1 MAEPAAPLLCI
12 VGPTATGKT
21 GLAVE
26 IAQRWAG
33 EIVGCDASQVYR
45 GLDIGTGKATA
56 EELGGVP
63 HHLIDIVEPDEAFDA
78 AAYVRAAD
86 AAIADIRAR
95 GRHPIVCGG
104 TGLWLRALLHGLCEA
119 PPVSPDIVAE
129 LRARIDAGEVESLHA
144 ELAEVDPDA
153 AARIAG
159 RDRQRIERALGVY
172 RTTGRPLTDWQAAHR
187 FADARHPAVLVG
199 LDVPQAELRERI
211 ERRVQGMLDA
221 GLVAEVR
228 GLVEGG
234 YGPVLRSMSAIGYRA
249 MAAHVDGAFPLER
262 AVELMMRDTRR
273 YAKRQRTWFR
283 RQAEVT
289 WWTPPVEPTVID
301 SYVRAI
307 WELGGR

>member
-26 IAQRWAG
+26 IASRWGG
-33 EIVGCDASQVYR
+33 EIVGCDASQIYR

-56 EELGGVP
+56 EELGGVA
-63 HHLIDIVEPDEAFDA
+63 HHLIDVVEPDAAFDA

-95 GRHPIVCGG
+95 GRRPIVCGG

-119 PPVSPDIVAE
+119 PPVRPDVVDE
-129 LRARIDAGEVESLHA
+129 LRARIDAGEVEVLHA
-144 ELAEVDPDA
+144 ELAAVDPA
-153 AARIAG
+153 AAGRIAT

-172 RTTGRPLTDWQAAHR
+172 RTTGRPLSEWQAAHR
-187 FADARHPAVLVG
+187 FGAARHPAVMVG

-211 ERRVQGMLDA
+211 ERRVQGMLEA
-221 GLVAEVR
+221 GLVTEVR
-228 GLVEGG
+228 GLVARGF
-234 YGPVLRSMSAIGYRA
+234 GPALRSMSAIGYRA
-249 MAAHVDGAFPLER
+249 MAAHVEGALSLER
-262 AVELMMRDTRR
+262 AVELMVRDTRR

-283 RQAEVT
+283 RQVGVT
-289 WWTPPVEPTVID
+289 WWTPPVEPAVAD